1 MTRQIVPIFLF
12 LLAFASACST
22 SSPKPPSETYPQPN
36 VQYPYPLSAYP
47 EPNQNMTVFATLGSV
62 PTPAEDSGIVV
73 GTLLLKGKSVQN
85 VTLYLAEMLKNDQ
98 GEEVVAGYDRS
109 ISPRAYLDAEGNFV
123 FANVSPGNYSLILDF
138 VLNSLLL
145 GHPKSGEPI
154 LISVQAGETVKLGT
168 LDYPYLP
175 IPSQ

>member
-1 MTRQIVPIFLF
+1 MTQRIIYIFL
-12 LLAFASACST
+12 LLAFASACT
-22 SSPKPPSETYPQPN
+22 SSKPKPSSETYPPPSN
-36 VQYPYPLSAYP
+36 QYPYPLLVYP
-47 EPNQNMTVFATLGSV
+47 EPNQNIMTLATQGAV
-62 PTPAEDSGIVV
+62 PTPAEDSGVV
-73 GTLLLKGKSVQN
+73 IGTLLLRGKPVQN

-109 ISPRAYLDAEGNFV
+109 ISPRAYLDADGNFV
-123 FANVSPGNYSLILDF
+123 FAKIPPGNYSLILDF

-154 LISVQAGETVKLGT
+154 LVSVRAGETVKLGT
-168 LDYPYLP
+168 LDYPDLP